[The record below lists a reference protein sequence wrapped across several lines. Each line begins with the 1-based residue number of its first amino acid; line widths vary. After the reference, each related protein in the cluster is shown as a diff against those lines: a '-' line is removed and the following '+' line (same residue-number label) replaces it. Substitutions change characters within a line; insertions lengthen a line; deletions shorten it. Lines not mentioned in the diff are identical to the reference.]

1 LLVVWPVTSVLLTL
15 PISLA
20 GWGLRE
26 GVLVFFL
33 TRQGLSVES
42 ALALSLLNG
51 VTILLASLPGGLLWW
66 AMPPAKLASDKNL
79 QHAVPV
85 VE

>member
-1 LLVVWPVTSVLLTL
+1 
-15 PISLA
+15 
-20 GWGLRE
+20 
-26 GVLVFFL
+26 
-33 TRQGLSVES
+33 LSVES

-66 AMPPAKLASDKNL
+66 AMPTAKLASDKNL